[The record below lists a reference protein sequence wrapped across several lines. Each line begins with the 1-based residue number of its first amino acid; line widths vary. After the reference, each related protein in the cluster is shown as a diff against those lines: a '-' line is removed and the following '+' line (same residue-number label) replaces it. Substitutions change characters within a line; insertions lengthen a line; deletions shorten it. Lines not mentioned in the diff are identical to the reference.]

1 MKKRIISLLLA
12 VVMLFSCLSLNVF
25 ATEETASDETPSV
38 GTTVAD
44 TLKAHTDAE
53 IKAYIDALTDSA
65 FMFHDG
71 TTRSLNGTNLND
83 SGTRFTVTEDGRLVV
98 GPAVTAGYEAHFNLT
113 GHSVLDGR
121 TNILKNYKANDAL
134 HGQSF
139 VVQAD
144 IELTDYFIGLNTSQR
159 LLQITSY
166 AGYGTYNNT
175 TSRPKALQLQLLQIA
190 GNKLQANIRGSGYQS
205 VAELKPN
212 TVYSIAVHVNPQDID
227 LATKSYGSYD
237 VYVNG
242 SLVAERLGFL
252 SEGANKGITMPE
264 NQPFFPD
271 GVFSDN
277 ANSILKAGQTAYF
290 FTDTMPDVTTDT
302 DADGIPDI
310 YEGVCG
316 ITAET
321 VPTKVELIGT
331 AKGVQDFAL
340 GGLRFL
346 QMGTNIVH
354 TENAFYLDN
363 ALVYRADEYVNVLE
377 HALVKGEHTH
387 DFTKAT
393 TDVTYTCAV
402 CDGYKVVTEAL
413 DANGDR
419 VCDVCVG
426 ELDEG
431 GILSTDE
438 LANYADSVPFSSN
451 TGRGNGITDYRG
463 AISQV
468 TDDNDN
474 TYTKVGAPTKEPTTI
489 DTAYMNLVQSGFG
502 YPYQGPT
509 LNNFEALKGK
519 SYVVSADMKL
529 YDTIDESIGHLNVLG
544 TMSYLQ
550 GSDGCTALNAL
561 NVVFFLRI
569 NVKTG
574 VVEYLDAAK
583 GANSY
588 VSTGISIKDG
598 KFHTLAVHHTP
609 AEVGAENTYDAYIDG
624 RLVASNVQALTN
636 DQNKQM
642 TFTSGELNYANSTVK
657 QITVNGAVDFFPA
670 LARTHQLSDSIVAK
684 LTADQYAW
692 DNLKFYYAD
701 TFFEHIHDYEL
712 THQHD
717 LENGTNHVTYT
728 CSVCGLTKEAT
739 VVMSDRAQS
748 GVLTPDEVAA
758 LAGAEN
764 MLAYGECTD
773 DNPFAGLKE
782 SDSWEAISV
791 VTDEATGNKYIKY
804 GASTATGNG
813 GCYIQKTTSLSG
825 RGTVPKYMDQAGR
838 AYVISVDVMHY
849 GAASLSLFEIISY
862 TAGTD
867 GISDGSKM
875 DTVKIHPAKIFADGT
890 LQYDTDG
897 TQSYTPAKHAD
908 GTDVVLDAGKFYT
921 VTLHHTPATNTFDL
935 FVDGEC
941 VANDIKALGDAGHAA
956 SSWTSSALI
965 EGKTITMEGAKHF
978 TPGIMRFTQ
987 LGNTTAGPD
996 KDYIA
1001 FDAPKLYYSDVN
1013 YECAHSFVNDTCEWC
1028 GKYEPLT
1035 HCDIC
1040 DGEVISE
1047 NAAVVGKSVSL
1058 GELID
1063 MNVYVKYLGD
1073 TEGVYANLVAGAKEE
1088 AIALDELTADKDGT
1102 YKLTLPLNSVMM
1114 AEDVTLYLDGG
1125 EYTTSVKEYAEEL
1138 ISITT
1143 DEVEKKLAK
1152 ALLNF
1157 GAAAQ
1162 EYFAVKNDDAALD
1175 DVLANAGLAEAD
1187 KTVTDVTAS
1196 DAFAAI
1202 EFAPVDSDANDN
1214 VAFTAATL
1222 TFSSKT
1228 HVKIYFTASENVKVT
1243 LNGRNLTPV
1252 EENGEYYIAYT
1263 VTSPAD
1269 LMKVSTIVITDGDA
1283 SYQADVSAALLVK
1296 LGVENAADADLVP
1309 LLKAFAYY
1317 ATCAAE
1323 YVA

>member
-65 FMFHDG
+65 FMFHGG
-71 TTRSLNGTNLND
+71 TTRSLDGTNLND
-83 SGTRFTVTEDGRLVV
+83 AGTRFTVTEDGRLVV
-98 GPAVTAGYEAHFNLT
+98 GPAVTAGKEAHFNLT

-121 TNILKNYKANDAL
+121 TTVLKNYKANDAL

-144 IELTDYFIGLNTSQR
+144 IELTDYFIGLNTTQR
-159 LLQITSY
+159 LLQVTSY

-190 GNKLQANIRGSGYQS
+190 GNKLQANIRGGAYQS
-205 VAELKPN
+205 VAELEPN

-252 SEGANKGITMPE
+252 SEGANTALTMPE
-264 NQPFFPD
+264 NLPYFPD

-321 VPTKVELIGT
+321 VPTSVELIGT
-331 AKGVQDFAL
+331 AKGVKDFAL
-340 GGLRFL
+340 GGLRFF
-346 QMGTNIVH
+346 QMNTNIVH

-377 HALVKGEHTH
+377 HAIVKGEHTH

-393 TDVTYTCAV
+393 TDVTYTCAA

-431 GILSTDE
+431 GILSIDE

-451 TGRGNGITDYRG
+451 TGKGSGVTDYRG

-468 TDDNDN
+468 TDDNGN
-474 TYTKVGAPTKEPTTI
+474 TYTKVGAPTIAEPTKA
-489 DTAYMNLVQSGFG
+489 DSAYMNLVQSGFG

-550 GSDGCTALNAL
+550 GSDGCTALSAM

-569 NVKTG
+569 NVATG

-583 GANSY
+583 GAYSY

-642 TFTSGELNYANSTVK
+642 TFTSGELNYDNATVK
-657 QITVNGAVDFFPA
+657 QITVNGAVDYFPA
-670 LARTHQLSDSIVAK
+670 LARTHQLSDSSVAN

-701 TFFEHIHDYEL
+701 TFFEHVHDYEL
-712 THQHD
+712 THKHD

-728 CSVCGLTKEAT
+728 CSVCGLEKSSDIK
-739 VVMSDRAQS
+739 MSDGGQEA
-748 GVLTPDEVAA
+748 GTIKTPAEISA
-758 LAGAEN
+758 LVGNNALVSSEI
-764 MLAYGECTD
+764 TD
-773 DNPFAGLKE
+773 DLPLGGLGE
-782 SDSWEAISV
+782 SDARGMISSV
-791 VTDEATGNKYIKY
+791 VDEETGNRYIKY
-804 GASTATGNG
+804 GATTIADGTG
-813 GCYIQKTTSLSG
+813 GCYVQKTTPVQGHGNVLK
-825 RGTVPKYMDQAGR
+825 KYTEYAGR
-838 AYVISVDVMHY
+838 SYVISADMMHY
-849 GAASLSLFEIISY
+849 GNADIGLFDIISY
-862 TAGTD
+862 SGGTNGATTTTATVSINPVAILSNGELIYNASGATVSVDNGTKT
-867 GISDGSKM
+867 G
-875 DTVKIHPAKIFADGT
+875 VT
-890 LQYDTDG
+890 LT
-897 TQSYTPAKHAD
+897 
-908 GTDVVLDAGKFYT
+908 AGKFYT
-921 VTLHHTPATNTFDL
+921 ITLHHKPRDNKFDL
-935 FVDGEC
+935 YVDGVC
-941 VANDIKALGDAGHAA
+941 VAQGITALNQSKINSGTFTLA
-956 SSWTSSALI
+956 SPITDTSGNTVTGLN
-965 EGKTITMEGAKHF
+965 GATDF
-978 TPGIMRFTQ
+978 SPGIIRFPQ
-987 LGNTTAGPD
+987 MWGASNDRLALDNI
-996 KDYIA
+996 KI
-1001 FDAPKLYYSDVN
+1001 YYSDVN
-1013 YECAHSFVNDTCEWC
+1013 YDCVHSYKDGACKWC
-1028 GKYEPLT
+1028 GHVDKIT

-1063 MNVYVKYLGD
+1063 MNVYVKYLGN

-1114 AEDVTLYLDGG
+1114 AEDVTLYLGGG

-1175 DVLANAGLAEAD
+1175 DVLANEGLAEAD

-1252 EENGEYYIAYT
+1252 AEEGEYYIAYT

-1296 LGVENAADADLVP
+1296 LGVENAADAALVP